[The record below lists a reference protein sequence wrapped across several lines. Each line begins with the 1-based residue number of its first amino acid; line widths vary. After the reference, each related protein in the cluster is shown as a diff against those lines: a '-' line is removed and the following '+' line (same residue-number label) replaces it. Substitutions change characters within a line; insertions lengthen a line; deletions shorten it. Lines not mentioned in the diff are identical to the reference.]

1 MLLEALLCMGAA
13 ILLRLLVMVILVLRA
28 IWPRITVLSIRWRL
42 IVHRPV
48 EGQVSEYTEKMC
60 KEYFTPD
67 GPGTVDHSTL
77 LCYYEMES
85 RIAAIHDKNCLES

>member
-1 MLLEALLCMGAA
+1 MGAA

-28 IWPRITVLSIRWRL
+28 IWPRITILSIRRGL

-60 KEYFTPD
+60 KEYFYP
-67 GPGTVDHSTL
+67 
-77 LCYYEMES
+77 
-85 RIAAIHDKNCLES
+85 